1 IKFSK
6 LERRQRVSLRLK
18 QAAYKSV
25 IVVYCELSS
34 SLGFINGL
42 LNGYKY
48 RWMTTAVIN
57 LM

>member
-57 LM
+57 